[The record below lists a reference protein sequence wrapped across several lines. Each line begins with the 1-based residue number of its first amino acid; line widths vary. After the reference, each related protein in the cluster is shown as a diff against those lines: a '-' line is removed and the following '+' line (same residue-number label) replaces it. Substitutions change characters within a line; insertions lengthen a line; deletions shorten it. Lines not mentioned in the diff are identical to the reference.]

1 MHVLLLTT
9 SYKSK
14 FNLLSAPFFRDQAL
28 ALKHNGMQVGVIC
41 PLPIS
46 LKSVWQR
53 KTPLTLMMKS
63 IMMNGIYTHVSP
75 FLSIPKWFDRAKKI
89 RLEKGKQMFKKYID
103 ENEARYY
110 SCTFFFSWRASTLD

>member
-28 ALKHNGMQVGVIC
+28 ALKNNGMQVGVIC

-53 KTPLTLMMKS
+53 KF
-63 IMMNGIYTHVSP
+63 INFNDEEYNDNGIYTHVSP
-75 FLSIPKWFDRAKKI
+75 FCRYLSGLREAK
-89 RLEKGKQMFKKYID
+89 
-103 ENEARYY
+103 N
-110 SCTFFFSWRASTLD
+110 